1 MLQWKT
7 LRFEQLDPHLL
18 YQMLKLRVDVFV
30 VEQNCPYPELDN
42 KDTIE
47 GVRHLL
53 GFVDGELAAVARLL
67 PAGTSYP
74 SVSIGRVL
82 VSEKWREK
90 KLGHDLMAKAVSE
103 CETLWPDQDIE
114 IGAQDHLRH
123 FYSKHGFEAY
133 SEVYL
138 EDGIPHVDMR
148 RTV

>member
-7 LRFEQLDPHLL
+7 LKFEQLDPHLL

-30 VEQNCPYPELDN
+30 VEQDCPYPELDN
-42 KDTIE
+42 KDILE
-47 GVRHLL
+47 GVHHLI
-53 GFVDGELAAVARLL
+53 GFVDDEIVAVARLL
-67 PAGTSYP
+67 PAGASYP
-74 SVSIGRVL
+74 SVSIGRVA

-90 KLGHDLMAKAVSE
+90 KLGHDLMKKAVSE
-103 CETLWPDQDIE
+103 CEALWPQQDIE
-114 IGAQDHLRH
+114 IGAQNHLRN

-148 RTV
+148 RRA